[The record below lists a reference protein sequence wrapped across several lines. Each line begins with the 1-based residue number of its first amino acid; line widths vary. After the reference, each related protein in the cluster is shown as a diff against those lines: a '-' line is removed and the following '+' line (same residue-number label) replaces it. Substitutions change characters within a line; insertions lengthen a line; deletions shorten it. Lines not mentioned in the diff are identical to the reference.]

1 MNVWLPVFIPLAV
14 AAPAGYI
21 FAVSYKL
28 IHYKRDRS
36 TLRDILGKFVPPQVR
51 HLLEENAKQLDHI
64 RETTNVACVIT
75 DIEGFTA
82 LSAKLS
88 SERML
93 DLLSE
98 YFGAILKPVADYGGF
113 VSDLR
118 GDSIFAIWPDR
129 TSKAS
134 VRVLVCRACLE
145 LQAAV
150 DRFNTSHP
158 DSRMPTRIGVNY
170 GVVTLATVGSLAHR
184 MQYSA
189 IGDTAN
195 TASRIEHLSKDLGT
209 YLLVAAPMMDGL
221 SQFLVRDL
229 GEFSLRGRTT
239 PTRIVELLGQ
249 HSNASPKLMEL
260 CRRFF
265 EAKKAFDA
273 SDPPRAQIELQ
284 SLLKDFPEDGPSKY
298 LLRIIERQ
306 L

>member
-1 MNVWLPVFIPLAV
+1 
-14 AAPAGYI
+14 
-21 FAVSYKL
+21 
-28 IHYKRDRS
+28 
-36 TLRDILGKFVPPQVR
+36 
-51 HLLEENAKQLDHI
+51 LEENAKRLDQVK
-64 RETTNVACVIT
+64 ETTNVACVIT

-82 LSAKLS
+82 LSAKSS

-93 DLLSE
+93 DLLGE

-118 GDSIFAIWPDR
+118 GDSILAIWTDR
-129 TSKAS
+129 TSDAS
-134 VRVLVCRACLE
+134 VRERVCQACLE

-150 DRFNTSHP
+150 DRFNGSHP

-170 GVVTLATVGSLAHR
+170 GVVTLATVGSSAHH

-195 TASRIEHLSKDLGT
+195 TASRIEQLSKDLGT
-209 YLLVAAPMMDGL
+209 YLLVAAPMVEGL

-239 PTRIVELLGQ
+239 ATRIVELLGQ
-249 HSNASPKLMEL
+249 YSEASPEQIEL
-260 CRRFF
+260 CHRFF
-265 EAKKAFDA
+265 EAKKAFDS
-273 SDPPRAQIELQ
+273 SDLRRAQIELQ
-284 SLLKDFPEDGPSKY
+284 SLLKDFPEDGPSNY
-298 LLRIIERQ
+298 FLRIIERQ